1 MTEPSQLYDVVI
13 IGAGPSGSIAAALL
27 VKKGHR
33 VLILEKSIFPRF
45 SIGESL
51 LPQSMEY
58 IEKAGMLQAVQ
69 AAGFQIKNG
78 AAFCR
83 GKEYESFDFSEKI
96 SAGWGTTFQ
105 VQRANFDHILAQQA
119 EELGA
124 VIRWGHTVTAFKYTN
139 DVAELVVE
147 DNSGNQYQQTARFVL
162 DASGFGRVL
171 SRLLELEIPSNLE
184 VRTSIFTH
192 IQDNIKD
199 SRFDRK
205 KILITVHPNIP
216 GVWFWLIPFSDGRS
230 SVGVV
235 AKAEVLDKI
244 AGDNLAQLQTLISQS
259 GMLASILEHAQF
271 DTPVGELQG
280 YSSNVSKL
288 WGDGYAL
295 LGNAG
300 EFLDPV
306 FSSGVTIA
314 VKSADLAVEA
324 VHKHLN
330 GEDIDW
336 ENEFSQP
343 LKEVV
348 DTFRVF
354 VEAWYS
360 GRLQDVIF
368 ATNKDALIK
377 RMVSSILAG
386 YAWDKKNPLVKD
398 TRRLATL
405 VELCKSL
412 EE

>member
-1 MTEPSQLYDVVI
+1 M
-13 IGAGPSGSIAAALL
+13 
-27 VKKGHR
+27 
-33 VLILEKSIFPRF
+33 
-45 SIGESL
+45 
-51 LPQSMEY
+51 
-58 IEKAGMLQAVQ
+58 
-69 AAGFQIKNG
+69 
-78 AAFCR
+78 
-83 GKEYESFDFSEKI
+83 
-96 SAGWGTTFQ
+96 
-105 VQRANFDHILAQQA
+105 
-119 EELGA
+119 
-124 VIRWGHTVTAFKYTN
+124 
-139 DVAELVVE
+139 
-147 DNSGNQYQQTARFVL
+147 
-162 DASGFGRVL
+162 
-171 SRLLELEIPSNLE
+171 EIPSNLE

-343 LKEVV
+343 LKEGV